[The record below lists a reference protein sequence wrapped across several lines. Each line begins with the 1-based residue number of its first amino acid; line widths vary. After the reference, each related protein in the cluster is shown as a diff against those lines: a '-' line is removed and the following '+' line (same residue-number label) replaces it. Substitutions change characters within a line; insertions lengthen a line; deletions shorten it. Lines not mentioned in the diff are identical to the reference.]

1 MAFTIGLVMTSLLLR
16 AEPPSEVWVSA
27 ARGDDIEGDG
37 TYEHPYYTIQ
47 TGVVA
52 VATGGT
58 VKILR
63 GTYDYGEHFDGAHT
77 NRVIINKRIT
87 LDGVEGKEV
96 THIVGKLSSATSQG
110 NGPDAIRCI
119 KLSSADA
126 NYTIIKNLTLRNGG
140 AANVSQDV
148 ASYGGAVNAWGA
160 ARYSPCLVDCV
171 VSNSTA
177 IQGGGICGVMAVRC
191 IVSNCKATGY
201 GSGVCYGQI
210 MHCLIKGCQNY
221 GTSGNRPAA
230 GYTWAVNCTLIE
242 SPGKTS
248 GFGRACRV
256 YNCFARGCGAADIET
271 TGGNTVAVAD
281 YKNCYTSSGDNPFY
295 DSAAGDYR
303 LNLSTTAV
311 DGGLTSHFSQFS
323 PPAGIAANVDLSGRA
338 FDLSAEKCDI
348 GCYQVQVPIYADAE
362 GGDDDNDGSSP
373 SSAKKTLA
381 AAMSAAQRY
390 DTVHAAEGTYDE
402 GVMRGASS
410 AGWNAKSRVVVR
422 SNVTLVADGRKENT
436 FIVGA
441 PDRTASGD
449 EYGLGTNA
457 VRCVYL
463 QSGSCVKGFTLTG
476 GYTWSTIPEGNTES
490 QQTLSGNWSGGG
502 VCGYSSGRDDAF
514 ARNCIISN
522 NWGYYAGGIRYAN
535 AVNCRIFEN
544 HALENG
550 GALREANAYGCLID
564 KNYSGFNA
572 QDKRASCSR
581 YTRLVGCTIGPLN
594 YTLDNGT
601 AFAISA
607 ASSSSAVFVGNLVLG
622 TTGTA
627 GSGEV
632 SHSVFSGPAGG
643 WSLDATSVRNASGG
657 IEVDGNMRPILG
669 RNVGIDKCS
678 LDALRTASRGQLPLD
693 VDMSGFR
700 RVMNGAPD
708 VGALECDW
716 SDVYAKCIDRTGR
729 HVALTAVSDNAVT
742 NYVGGVPSVRLQDG
756 ESLSMSWTDEKTVA
770 RRGGRVSVV
779 GEGTLTVML
788 GGEPFAEFTADSP
801 SFELSI
807 PGTEPGTFNLSF
819 AFEGSGSADI
829 CGFKSTAGMVIMVL

>member
-1 MAFTIGLVMTSLLLR
+1 MPLL
-16 AEPPSEVWVSA
+16 AEAPSEVWVSA
-27 ARGDDIEGDG
+27 ERGNDIEGNG

-63 GTYDYGEHFDGAHT
+63 GTYDYGEHYDGAHT
-77 NRVIINKRIT
+77 NRVVIDKRIT
-87 LDGVEGKEV
+87 LDGVEGKDV

-110 NGPDAIRCI
+110 HGPDAIRCI
-119 KLSSADA
+119 KLASADA

-140 AANVSQDV
+140 AANVSGNV

-160 ARYSPCLVDCV
+160 SRYSACLVDCV
-171 VSNSTA
+171 VSNSAA

-191 IVSNCKATGY
+191 IVSNCKGTGY

-210 MHCLIKGCQNY
+210 MHCLVTGCQNY

-230 GYTWAVNCTLIE
+230 GYTWAVNCTLLD
-242 SPGKTS
+242 SKGKTS
-248 GFGRACRV
+248 GFGRSCRA
-256 YNCFARGCGAADIET
+256 YNCFARGSGAGDIET
-271 TGGNTVAVAD
+271 TGSYAVI
-281 YKNCYTSSGDNPFY
+281 YENCYTSTGDDPFY
-295 DSAAGDYR
+295 DGTAGDYR
-303 LNLSTTAV
+303 LNLDTSAV
-311 DGGLTSHFSQFS
+311 DGGLTSHFSLFS
-323 PPAGIAANVDLSGRA
+323 PPDGIAANVDLSGRA

-348 GCYQVQVPIYADAE
+348 GCYQVQVPIFADAE

-402 GVMRGASS
+402 GFMRGASS
-410 AGWNAKSRVVVR
+410 ASWNAMSRVVVL
-422 SNVTLVADGRKENT
+422 SGVTLVADGRKENT

-463 QSGSCVKGFTLTG
+463 QSESCVKGFTLTG
-476 GYTWSTIPEGNTES
+476 GYTWSTVPDGNTES
-490 QQTLSGNWSGGG
+490 ERDSHGNWSGGG
-502 VCGYSSGRDDAF
+502 VCGYSGGRTDAF
-514 ARNCIISN
+514 VRDCIISN
-522 NWGYYAGGIRYAN
+522 NWGYYAGGVRFAN
-535 AVNCRIFEN
+535 AVNCRILEN
-544 HALENG
+544 RALENG

-564 KNYSGFNA
+564 KNYSGFNG

-581 YTRLVGCTIGPLN
+581 YTRLVGCTIGSAN
-594 YTLDNGT
+594 YTLDGGT
-601 AFAISA
+601 AYAISA
-607 ASSSSAVFVGNLVLG
+607 SSSSSAVFVGNLVLG
-622 TTGTA
+622 STGTA
-627 GSGEV
+627 GTGEV
-632 SHSVFSGPAGG
+632 SYSVFSGAAGG
-643 WSLDATSVRNASGG
+643 WSLDDTCSRNAAGSV
-657 IEVDGNMRPILG
+657 EVDADMRPVLG
-669 RNVGIDKCS
+669 RNVGIDKGS
-678 LDALRTASRGQLPLD
+678 LEALRDASRGELPLD
-693 VDMSGFR
+693 VDASGFR

-708 VGALECDW
+708 IGALECDW
-716 SDVYAKCIDRTGR
+716 SAVYAKCIDRSGR

-742 NYVGGVPSVRLQDG
+742 NSVGGAPSVKLVDG
-756 ESLSMSWTDEKTVA
+756 ASVSMAWTDEKAVA
-770 RRGGRVSVV
+770 KRGGRVSVV
-779 GEGTLTVML
+779 GEGTLTVLL

-801 SFELSI
+801 AFDISI

-819 AFEGSGSADI
+819 AFEGSGSANI
-829 CGFKSTAGMVIMVL
+829 YGFKSSAGLVIMFL